1 MRLGLQQKVRT
12 LEKQAQMQDS
22 NKVVFLDLQDGQYFD
37 SKTHIKVDIRN
48 VQACVIIIDDLPQQ
62 SEVDKNGWKKN
73 NRRKN
78 DTSIKHL

>member
-12 LEKQAQMQDS
+12 LEKLSQMQDS

-48 VQACVIIIDDLPQQ
+48 VQSCKVIINDIPT
-62 SEVDKNGWKKN
+62 K
-73 NRRKN
+73 RKRGA
-78 DTSIKHL
+78 

>member
-12 LEKQAQMQDS
+12 LEKLSQMQNS

-48 VQACVIIIDDLPQQ
+48 VQAYKVIINDIPRE
-62 SEVDKNGWKKN
+62 SEVHN
-73 NRRKN
+73 
-78 DTSIKHL
+78 TE